1 MFRQSNVPYSEGS
14 CGATAREGSQ
24 NEQAALGFP
33 QPSFAEPG
41 PAHRSSFVVLDRA
54 GDRNFMDSEFLLRFA
69 RRMRELMLRAR
80 TEPARE
86 QLRIWAEEFEARA
99 AAVETEQ
106 QGSHGRAGPDN
117 PSNCPS
123 R

>member
-1 MFRQSNVPYSEGS
+1 
-14 CGATAREGSQ
+14 
-24 NEQAALGFP
+24 
-33 QPSFAEPG
+33 
-41 PAHRSSFVVLDRA
+41 
-54 GDRNFMDSEFLLRFA
+54 MDSQFLLRFA

-106 QGSHGRAGPDN
+106 QGNHARADPGN
-117 PSNCPS
+117 SCNCPS
-123 R
+123 

>member
-1 MFRQSNVPYSEGS
+1 AVERALLRGVLWGHRTRGFTKRTS
-14 CGATAREGSQ
+14 GARFSTALVRRAGAST
-24 NEQAALGFP
+24 
-33 QPSFAEPG
+33 
-41 PAHRSSFVVLDRA
+41 RSSFVVLDRV
-54 GDRNFMDSEFLLRFA
+54 GGRNFMDSEFLLRFA